1 MSWSWTKIGDCA
13 ELISGAAF
21 KSNQFT
27 VNSDD
32 VPLVKGENV
41 QQGFIDWGIAKRWP
55 KPDMPSYERF
65 LLAPNDIVVAMDRPW
80 VPAGLKWAFIADSD
94 PQALLV
100 QRVARLRV
108 GSSTSAKF
116 LKYVIASKAF
126 CDYVKNIMGGT
137 NVPHISGDQIRA
149 FAFRRPSLPLQ
160 EKIGDWLSAYD
171 DLIENN
177 RRRIVLLEQ
186 SARLLY
192 REWFVHLRFPGHE
205 HIKMVDGVPDGWAI
219 LAVSEVA
226 DLYRG
231 ISYSSDQLL
240 EEGGKPFVNLKCMN
254 RFGGFRVSGV
264 KRFLGEHKSQH
275 VVEAGDIVVAVT
287 DMTRDAMIV
296 AQAAIVPKIVGEDAV
311 FSMDMVKLVPKPA
324 FASHWFHALLRF
336 SSFSFEVREKAN
348 GATVLHLRPKHIEE
362 WRTPVPPPALRDE
375 YAEYVSPMYAL
386 MDELE
391 LQNEK
396 LRQARDLLLPRLMS
410 GDLVV

>member
-1 MSWSWTKIGDCA
+1 MSWTMLPFEDLYELPSRNGITRPSKVRGAGFRMINMGELFANDRIGDIEM
-13 ELISGAAF
+13 ELVQLNEKELDTMLVNPGDLLFARQSLVLSGAGKCSIVVDAKEPTTFESHLIRVRLKAGVTDPRFYHYYF
-21 KSNQFT
+21 KSPASPMRSIVTQGVQAGIRAN
-27 VNSDD
+27 DLKRLM
-32 VPLVKGENV
+32 VPCPPLSE
-41 QQGFIDWGIAKRWP
+41 Q
-55 KPDMPSYERF
+55 EC
-65 LLAPNDIVVAMDRPW
+65 
-80 VPAGLKWAFIADSD
+80 IADI
-94 PQALLV
+94 L
-100 QRVARLRV
+100 
-108 GSSTSAKF
+108 ST
-116 LKYVIASKAF
+116 
-126 CDYVKNIMGGT
+126 
-137 NVPHISGDQIRA
+137 
-149 FAFRRPSLPLQ
+149 
-160 EKIGDWLSAYD
+160 YD

-177 RRRIVLLEQ
+177 RRRIALLEQ
-186 SARLLY
+186 SVRLLY
-192 REWFVHLRFPGHE
+192 REWFAHLRFPGHE
-205 HIKMVDGVPDGWAI
+205 HVKVVDGVPEGWAI
-219 LAVSEVA
+219 FAVSEVA

-231 ISYSSDQLL
+231 ISYSSDQLV
-240 EEGGKPFVNLKCMN
+240 EDGGKPFVNLKCIN

-275 VVEAGDIVVAVT
+275 VVKAGDIVVAVT

-296 AQAAIVPKIVGEDAV
+296 AQAAIVPKIVGDDAV

-336 SSFSFEVREKAN
+336 SSFSLEVREKAT

-410 GDLVV
+410 GELAV

>member
-1 MSWSWTKIGDCA
+1 M
-13 ELISGAAF
+13 
-21 KSNQFT
+21 
-27 VNSDD
+27 
-32 VPLVKGENV
+32 
-41 QQGFIDWGIAKRWP
+41 
-55 KPDMPSYERF
+55 
-65 LLAPNDIVVAMDRPW
+65 
-80 VPAGLKWAFIADSD
+80 
-94 PQALLV
+94 
-100 QRVARLRV
+100 
-108 GSSTSAKF
+108 
-116 LKYVIASKAF
+116 
-126 CDYVKNIMGGT
+126 
-137 NVPHISGDQIRA
+137 
-149 FAFRRPSLPLQ
+149 RR
-160 EKIGDWLSAYD
+160 EKIGRLLAKVRRPGKLPASQYLPEGDFPVIDQGASVIAGYHNDPELVFRGPLPITIFGDHTRAVKLSREPFICGADGTQLLYPNDESVDPVYFYYAVQNVDLSNYFYARHLKFLRDHEISIPSLDVQRRIVDFIEPID

-177 RRRIVLLEQ
+177 RRRIALLEQ

-192 REWFVHLRFPGHE
+192 REWFVYLRFPGHQ
-205 HIKMVDGVPDGWAI
+205 HVKVVDGVPEGWAI
-219 LAVSEVA
+219 FAVSEVA

-231 ISYSSDQLL
+231 ISYSSDQLV

-275 VVEAGDIVVAVT
+275 VVKAGDIVVAVT

-296 AQAAIVPKIVGEDAV
+296 AQAAIVPKIVGDDAV
-311 FSMDMVKLVPKPA
+311 FSMDMVKLVPKTA

-336 SSFSFEVREKAN
+336 SSFSFEVREKAT

-362 WRTPVPPPALRDE
+362 WRTPIPPPALRDE

-410 GDLVV
+410 GELAV